1 MLLILFLF
9 ESSFSISSGN
19 SYPVWFYALKVFR
32 NLYMS
37 VSFLWIS
44 LKMLIRTHHKENL
57 LFLIWK
63 CFPFN
68 VTYQISLISLISLQ
82 LNKQGDNIQPWRTP
96 SPVWNQSV
104 CCFMSSSNC
113 CFLICI
119 RFLRR
124 QVRWS
129 GIPISLRIF
138 QFFVIHTVK
147 GFGIINKQEG
157 DVFLKFSCIFDD
169 PMDVCN

>member
-96 SPVWNQSV
+96 FPIWNQSV
-104 CCFMSSSNC
+104 VPCPVLTIAFWPAY
-113 CFLICI
+113 

-124 QVRWS
+124 QVRWP
-129 GIPISLRIF
+129 GIPISWRIF
-138 QFFVIHTVK
+138 YSLLCPHSQRIWRS
-147 GFGIINKQEG
+147 Q
-157 DVFLKFSCIFDD
+157 
-169 PMDVCN
+169 

>member
-63 CFPFN
+63 CFPFD

-82 LNKQGDNIQPWRTP
+82 LNKQGNNIQPWRTP
-96 SPVWNQSV
+96 FPMWNQSV
-104 CCFMSSSNC
+104 VPCPVLTIAFWPAY
-113 CFLICI
+113 

-124 QVRWS
+124 QVRWP
-129 GIPISLRIF
+129 GIPISWRIF
-138 QFFVIHTVK
+138 YSLLCPHSQRIWRS
-147 GFGIINKQEG
+147 Q
-157 DVFLKFSCIFDD
+157 
-169 PMDVCN
+169 

>member
-96 SPVWNQSV
+96 FPMWNQSV
-104 CCFMSSSNC
+104 VPCPVLTIAFWPAY
-113 CFLICI
+113 

-124 QVRWS
+124 QGRWP
-129 GIPISLRIF
+129 GIPISWRIF
-138 QFFVIHTVK
+138 YSLLCPHSQRLWRS
-147 GFGIINKQEG
+147 Q
-157 DVFLKFSCIFDD
+157 
-169 PMDVCN
+169 

>member
-44 LKMLIRTHHKENL
+44 LKMLIRTPHKENL

-63 CFPFN
+63 CFPFD

-82 LNKQGDNIQPWRTP
+82 LNKQGNNIQPWRTP
-96 SPVWNQSV
+96 FPIWNQSV
-104 CCFMSSSNC
+104 VPCPVLTIAFWPAY
-113 CFLICI
+113 

-124 QVRWS
+124 QVRWP
-129 GIPISLRIF
+129 GIPISWRIF
-138 QFFVIHTVK
+138 YSLLCPHSQRIWRS
-147 GFGIINKQEG
+147 Q
-157 DVFLKFSCIFDD
+157 
-169 PMDVCN
+169 

>member
-63 CFPFN
+63 CFPFD

-82 LNKQGDNIQPWRTP
+82 LNKQGNNIQPWRTP
-96 SPVWNQSV
+96 FPIWNQSV
-104 CCFMSSSNC
+104 VPCPVLTIAFWPAY
-113 CFLICI
+113 

-124 QVRWS
+124 QVRWP
-129 GIPISLRIF
+129 GIPISWRIF
-138 QFFVIHTVK
+138 YSLLCPHSQRIWRS
-147 GFGIINKQEG
+147 Q
-157 DVFLKFSCIFDD
+157 
-169 PMDVCN
+169 